1 MRIAIEPIAA
11 PIGLPPKSLDDWK
24 AVPDSFLPALVAAK
38 RFIGQT
44 ASYRI
49 EGHVAFLHHSK
60 LYATN
65 NQVVLEFDLA
75 ACRTGSVEVTL
86 GLCDLARRAAAAER
100 TGSVEVM
107 FGRFGM

>member
-11 PIGLPPKSLDDWK
+11 PIGLPQEYPDEWK

-49 EGHVAFLHHSK
+49 EGHVAFLHHGK
-60 LYATN
+60 FYATN
-65 NQVVLEFDLA
+65 NQVAVNRLA
-75 ACRTGSVEVTL
+75 KLTPYRRPELTPLCSVEI
-86 GLCDLARRAAAAER
+86 GA
-100 TGSVEVM
+100 
-107 FGRFGM
+107 